1 MRRLALRSLVAAAL
15 AAAAG
20 ALASLA
26 FSAGPPPI
34 VISPGAPMPLPPQ
47 PGLTAS
53 LSTTRAGAR
62 PVTLTLTFPAALICG
77 RVSGVTEVTLPHA
90 AQTPDAVAPA
100 AVTINGA
107 RAGTVTVRGST
118 IAVAPSRPHG
128 VTCMSIVEG
137 TAKLV
142 FTPAARLGNPARS
155 GDYPVLVRRGRSV
168 LRATLAIS

>member
-1 MRRLALRSLVAAAL
+1 MRRLAVPSLV

-26 FSAGPPPI
+26 FAAGPPPI
-34 VISPGAPMPLPPQ
+34 VIHPGGPVPLPAP

-53 LSTTRAGAR
+53 LSSTRAGAR
-62 PVTLTLTFPAALICG
+62 PVKLTLTFPAALICG
-77 RVSGVTEVTLPHA
+77 RVTGVTEVTLPQA

-107 RAGTVTVRGST
+107 RAGTVAVHGST
-118 IAVAPSRPHG
+118 LAVSPLRPSG
-128 VTCMSIVEG
+128 MTCMSIVEG

-142 FTPAARLGNPARS
+142 FTRAARLGNPARS